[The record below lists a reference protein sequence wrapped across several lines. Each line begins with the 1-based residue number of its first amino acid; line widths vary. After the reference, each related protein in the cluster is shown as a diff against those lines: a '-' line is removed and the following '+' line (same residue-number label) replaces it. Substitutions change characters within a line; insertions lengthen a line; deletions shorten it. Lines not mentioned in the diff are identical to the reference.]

1 MRGGEKESYRREFR
15 LLRLKKLE
23 AMRAGDV
30 ILAASF
36 DASMNAMRRGVN
48 SLHHARIVA
57 SHQKP
62 SSQKAGSVRPLPSPK
77 LIGTCR
83 VDAQRLNNGAVQ

>member
-23 AMRAGDV
+23 AVRAGDSV
-30 ILAASF
+30 LTASF
-36 DASMNAMRRGVN
+36 DASMNAMRRGVV
-48 SLHHARIVA
+48 SLHHARLIR
-57 SHQKP
+57 P

-83 VDAQRLNNGAVQ
+83 VDAQRMHNGAVQ